1 MSFFSEKVR
10 STNKWTLID
19 REKTIILSD
28 YNIVKVLNTFF
39 SNIVINLNILEYSNC
54 EPIAN
59 NIINPVLKYV

>member
-19 REKTIILSD
+19 KEKTIILSD

-59 NIINPVLKYV
+59 NISNPVLKYV